1 MSEEL
6 KDTDVEP
13 TEPTDKKEPKQKGE
27 EEPAWLNKLMDKL
40 DNVLPTGNQTD
51 QGAQQV
57 PVPNPPPPP
66 EPEDEEDHLEPKTK
80 NPLQK
85 VLDWLM

>member
-6 KDTDVEP
+6 KEPGVEE
-13 TEPTDKKEPKQKGE
+13 TASEDKKEPKQEGE
-27 EEPAWLNKLMDKL
+27 KIPSWGKELMEKVNKFTSMDS
-40 DNVLPTGNQTD
+40 QSD

-66 EPEDEEDHLEPKTK
+66 EQEDEDDHQEPKTK